1 MLLPVG
7 RQLHPPRPS
16 RRVVTIGGII
26 FFVLIVAAL
35 VAAPVIFGIGQSD
48 LERWGLLGV
57 FVANFLG
64 NAAIIVPVPALGVVG
79 QALIVTQADTH
90 NFVLVALVGGVAMTL
105 GEITAYSTGTC
116 GRALSSNRLM
126 PLQNRFEKLARRPAD
141 VVSKIMLRY
150 GIPTLFVLSVIP
162 NPVFEFAG
170 IAAGATRMNF
180 WHFLA
185 AVGLGKTIR
194 AFILA
199 TLGDVFF

>member
-1 MLLPVG
+1 MLLPVR
-7 RQLHPPRPS
+7 RQLHSLRPS
-16 RRVVTIGGII
+16 RRVVIIGGVI
-26 FFVLIVAAL
+26 FFVLTVAAL